1 MPVKPCLQLQLMTV
15 NKKPRLCH
23 KKRLMLFLLK
33 PERNNRQ
40 KASAVDSTKGNAE
53 KRLYFHSTIEM
64 KQPHTMTEPQ

>member
-1 MPVKPCLQLQLMTV
+1 MATRPKILS
-15 NKKPRLCH
+15 KIKYIIGLCH